1 MHPQALLLFFHIAA
15 VTLWVG
21 GMFFAYVCLRPVA
34 AIQLE
39 PPARLRLW
47 RGVFGRFF
55 PWVWGAV
62 PAILASGLAMMLA
75 VGMKAAPVHWHL
87 MFVLGLVMMLVFAH
101 VYFSPYRRLIRA
113 VDQNDWPAGGAALAQ
128 IRKLVA
134 LNTTLGFI
142 TIAVATIGRRLAGG

>member
-1 MHPQALLLFFHIAA
+1 
-15 VTLWVG
+15 
-21 GMFFAYVCLRPVA
+21 
-34 AIQLE
+34 
-39 PPARLRLW
+39 
-47 RGVFGRFF
+47 
-55 PWVWGAV
+55 
-62 PAILASGLAMMLA
+62 MMLA

-113 VDQNDWPAGGAALAQ
+113 VDQGDWPAGGAALAQ